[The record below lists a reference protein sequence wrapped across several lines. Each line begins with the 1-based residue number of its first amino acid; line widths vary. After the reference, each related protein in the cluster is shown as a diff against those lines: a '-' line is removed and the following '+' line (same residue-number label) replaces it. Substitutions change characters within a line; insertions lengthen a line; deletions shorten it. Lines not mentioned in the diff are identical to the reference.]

1 MSSASTPV
9 VALASRNPGKLREI
23 RSILAAADVD
33 VRVASADE
41 FPGWKAPEE
50 TEPDYAGNALL
61 KARSLA
67 SFAGVPAMADD
78 SGIEVDALD
87 GGPGPRSARFA
98 GDEATDEENLSKL
111 IAAIQEILAVERT
124 ARYRCVA
131 VLVTPDGSEET
142 AEGTVEGI
150 LVTVPRGTGGFGYDP
165 IFVPLSSDRTMSE
178 LTPEEKDA
186 ISHRGK
192 AFRGIVPAIAKLA
205 SPD

>member
-41 FPGWKAPEE
+41 YPGWEAPEE

-67 SFAGVPAMADD
+67 SFARVPALADD

-98 GDEATDEENLSKL
+98 GENATDDENLSKL
-111 IAAIQEILAVERT
+111 IAAIHDVPAVERT

-131 VLVTPDGSEET
+131 VLVTPDGSEDI

-165 IFVPLSSDRTMSE
+165 IFAPLSSAHTMAE
-178 LTPEEKDA
+178 LPPDEKDE

-192 AFRGIVPAIAKLA
+192 AFRGIVPAIARLA
-205 SPD
+205 SA

>member
-1 MSSASTPV
+1 VSSTD

-23 RSILAAADVD
+23 RTILAEAGVPLQ
-33 VRVASADE
+33 VLSADD
-41 FPGWKAPEE
+41 FPGWDAPEE

-67 SFAGVPAMADD
+67 SFAGVATLADD

-98 GDEATDEENLSKL
+98 GGTATDEANLTKL
-111 IAAIQEILAVERT
+111 IDVVRGVPSERRT

-131 VLVTPDGSEET
+131 VLVNPSGDESI
-142 AEGTVEGI
+142 AEGLVEGSLI
-150 LVTVPRGTGGFGYDP
+150 TEPRGSGGFGYDP
-165 IFVPLSSDRTMSE
+165 IFVPDGETRTMAE
-178 LTPEEKDA
+178 LSPEEKDR

-192 AFRGIVPAIAKLA
+192 AFRRLVEALRAL
-205 SPD
+205 S